1 MQFSQQAQLINKK
14 EDGVTLLE
22 VLVVTAAIGFMVLII
37 ASVPTSVYLINQ
49 SRNTSLARDIISQKI
64 DVLRKQGYVNL
75 ANGKTPFTDPAMT
88 NLAKPSAYY
97 QIEDCP
103 SNICSIGLKV
113 KQLTVHVDWQE
124 KDSTKSAEVS
134 TLVSEGGIGQ

>member
-1 MQFSQQAQLINKK
+1 MLFSQPVRLINKQ
-14 EDGVTLLE
+14 DGVTLLE

-49 SRNTSLARDIISQKI
+49 SRSTSLARDIISQKI
-64 DVLRKQGYVNL
+64 DALRKQGYGNL
-75 ANGKTPFTDPAMT
+75 ANGKTPFTDPAMSK
-88 NLAKPSAYY
+88 LHQVVAYY

-103 SNICSIGLKV
+103 INICDVGLKV
-113 KQLTVHVDWQE
+113 KQLIVHIDWQE
-124 KDSTKSAEVS
+124 KDSTKSAKVS

>member
-1 MQFSQQAQLINKK
+1 MKFTAGK

-37 ASVPTSVYLINQ
+37 ASIPASVYLINQ
-49 SRNTSLARDIISQKI
+49 SRNASLARDIVSQKI
-64 DVLRKQGYVNL
+64 DALRKQGYGNL
-75 ANGKTPFTDPAMT
+75 ANGKTPFIDPTMT

-103 SNICSIGLKV
+103 SSICSIGMKV
-113 KQLTVHVDWQE
+113 KQLIVHIDWQE
-124 KDSTKSAEVS
+124 RDSAKSAEVI